1 MKVIE
6 VESSFG
12 LGGGQRVVESISLG
26 MHSIGIDVSVVS
38 LFDNHTVITDNIEAA
53 GIHIE
58 YMSKSR
64 GFDFSMIGKLKK
76 YFLEKRPD
84 VVHTHLHTAKYA
96 ITAARQVNVPVVVH
110 TVHNVANKELPPLD
124 RVIQKSFYRRHA
136 AIPVAISPIVRK
148 SISDLY
154 GIPLNEIPMIYN
166 GVDRKVPGPSKVP
179 GRFEVVHIGRY
190 EDQKNHELLV
200 RGFCKFCRQAPD
212 AHLTLLGDG
221 PRFNEVKALISK
233 LGMEGNITQ
242 EGSVDDVMGYLASA
256 DLFVLPSKFEGLPI
270 SLIEAFIA
278 GVPSICTAV
287 GGVPDVLEDGVNGLL
302 CSQTEDDF
310 CSKMS
315 SLYRDPDLMARL
327 AAGSKASAAKYSCK
341 TMTTAY
347 AALFETL
354 IDGGRR

>member
-12 LGGGQRVVESISLG
+12 LGGGQRVVESISVG
-26 MHSIGIDVSVVS
+26 MRSMGVDVGVVS

-58 YMSKSR
+58 YMGKTR
-64 GFDFSMIGKLKK
+64 GLDVSMIGKLRE
-76 YFLEKRPD
+76 YFLAERPD

-96 ITAARQVNVPVVVH
+96 ITAAKQAGIPAIVH
-110 TVHNVANKELPPLD
+110 TVHNVADKELPPFD
-124 RVIQKSFYRRHA
+124 RVIQKSFYRRHVA
-136 AIPVAISPIVRK
+136 VPVAISPIVRN
-148 SISDLY
+148 SVSNLY
-154 GIPLNEIPMIYN
+154 GIPVDKIPMIYN
-166 GVDRKVPGPSKVP
+166 GVDRKVPASSKEP
-179 GRFEVVHIGRY
+179 GCFEVVHIGRY
-190 EDQKNHELLV
+190 EDQKNHDLLV
-200 RGFCKFCRQAPD
+200 RGFCKFCSQAPN

-221 PRFNEVKALISK
+221 PRFNEVKGLIAE
-233 LGMEGNITQ
+233 LGMGGRITQ

-278 GVPSICTAV
+278 GVPSVCTAV
-287 GGVPDVLEDGVNGLL
+287 GGIPDVLEDNVNGLL

-315 SLYRDPDLMARL
+315 RLYRDPGLMSRL
-327 AAGSKASAAKYSCK
+327 AAGSKASADKYSCEA
-341 TMTTAY
+341 MTKAY
-347 AALFETL
+347 LVLFKSL
-354 IDGGRR
+354 IDEGGR

>member
-12 LGGGQRVVESISLG
+12 LGGGQRVVESISVGL
-26 MHSIGIDVSVVS
+26 HSIGVDVSVVS
-38 LFDNHTVITDNIEAA
+38 LFNNHSVITDNIEAA
-53 GIHIE
+53 GIHVE
-58 YMSKSR
+58 YMGKSR
-64 GFDFSMIGKLKK
+64 GLDASMIGKLKN
-76 YFLEKRPD
+76 YFLSERPD

-96 ITAARQVNVPVVVH
+96 ITAARQANVPVVVH
-110 TVHNVANKELPPLD
+110 TVHNVADKELPLLD

-136 AIPVAISPIVRK
+136 AVPVAISPIVRK
-148 SISDLY
+148 SVSDLY
-154 GIPLNEIPMIYN
+154 GMPINEIPMIYN
-166 GVDRKVPGPSKVP
+166 GVDRKVPKSTKEP

-190 EDQKNHELLV
+190 EDQKNHDLLV

-221 PRFNEVKALISK
+221 PRFAEIKNLITE
-233 LGMEGNITQ
+233 LGMKGRITQ

-278 GVPSICTAV
+278 GVPSVCTAV

-302 CSQTEDDF
+302 CAQTENDF

-315 SLYRDPDLMARL
+315 RLYCDPELMARL
-327 AAGSKASAAKYSCK
+327 AAGSKASASRYSCEA
-341 TMTTAY
+341 MTEAY
-347 AALFETL
+347 VALFETL
-354 IDGGRR
+354 IDDGGR